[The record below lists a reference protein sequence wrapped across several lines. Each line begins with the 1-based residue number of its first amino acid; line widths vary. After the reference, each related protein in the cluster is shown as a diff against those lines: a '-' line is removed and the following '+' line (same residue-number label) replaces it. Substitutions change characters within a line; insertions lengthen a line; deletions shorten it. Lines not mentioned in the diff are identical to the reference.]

1 MATQPSGALTPTGG
15 SLARVK
21 RWLKGEGAVEVVQRQ
36 GAGPLP
42 PVSQDGWDDWTGDPV
57 SLQFLQGSAERQIRS
72 RQQIYEKWQDMSAD
86 PVVSTAVRL
95 HVTSA
100 LGGDEN
106 TGEMV
111 YIELT
116 DEAKKDKAL
125 VKLVESLAKDLQPH
139 FNRVAPTVCFN
150 GCTFGDA
157 YGRIYAEDKVGVRDV
172 YVDELVYP
180 PLIQPY
186 ERGNKTIG
194 YTIATGNR
202 VNERLSVLQIA
213 RLKMPRTLWV
223 PQNRA
228 IEKAIRVTLTTDRIE
243 DLPAVPAMAGGSF
256 LDGAEQAYDKFA
268 AAWAGLTGQRVRDS
282 IDEAMVSVQQAGMS
296 PTQRATFRRS
306 LEEMFNRSNAYINE
320 VVKKGRAV
328 VGRIIHFIPT
338 NSDKQLTE
346 IRGPVGSGSA
356 QSSLT
361 IEDVMM
367 NARML
372 AGALGTDL
380 SMLGFADLLSGGL
393 GDGGFFRVSAQSAER
408 ARAIR
413 SAASGFFNHIV
424 KVHAL
429 LKHGLD
435 FEGKDLPWRISYYS
449 GISSLETER
458 AKTKADNT
466 NSGALLAQ
474 ILQQLKELGL
484 GKDAV
489 QDFLEKEL
497 GMDATRAKMFA
508 AAIDKAVADAKAA
521 EAAAAGGGFG
531 GGGGGEDLVPGAEP
545 GTPGGG
551 VLPAEG

>member
-1 MATQPSGALTPTGG
+1 MATSPQGAPTPSGGLALI
-15 SLARVK
+15 K
-21 RWLKGEGAVEVVQRQ
+21 RFLKRQGAVEVLPRQ
-36 GAGPLP
+36 GANPP
-42 PVSQDGWDDWTGDPV
+42 PVVNADGWDDWTGDPV

-72 RQQIYEKWQDMSAD
+72 RQQVYEKWQDMIGD
-86 PVVSTAVRL
+86 PVVSGALRL
-95 HVTSA
+95 HVTAA

-111 YIELT
+111 YIEAT
-116 DEAKKDKAL
+116 PEAKKDPKLLA
-125 VKLVESLAKDLQPH
+125 LVESMAKDLQPL
-139 FNRVAPTVCFN
+139 FNRIAPTVSFN
-150 GCTFGDA
+150 ACAFGDA
-157 YGRIYAEDKVGVRDV
+157 YGRIYADPKTGVRDV
-172 YVDELVYP
+172 YTDELVYP

-186 ERGNKTIG
+186 ERGNATIG

-202 VNERLSVLQIA
+202 VSERLSVLQIA
-213 RLKMPRTLWV
+213 RMKMPRQLYV
-223 PQNRA
+223 PQNRV
-228 IEKAIRVTLTTDRIE
+228 IEKAMLVSLTTDRIE
-243 DLPAVPAMAGGSF
+243 DLPAVPALAGGSF
-256 LDGAEQAYDKFA
+256 LDGAEGAYDKFN

-282 IDEAMVSVQQAGMS
+282 IDEAMVSVQQAGMN
-296 PTQRATFRRS
+296 PAQRATFKRS
-306 LEEMFNRSNAYINE
+306 LEDMFNRSNAYINE

-413 SAASGFFNHIV
+413 SAGAGFFNHV
-424 KVHAL
+424 AKVHAL
-429 LKHGLD
+429 YKHRID
-435 FEGKDLPWRISYYS
+435 FAEGELPWRIAYYS
-449 GISSLETER
+449 GIASLETER
-458 AKTKADNT
+458 AKTKADNM
-466 NSGALLAQ
+466 NSAALLAQ
-474 ILQQLKELGL
+474 TLQQLKEMAL
-484 GKDAV
+484 DEAVV
-489 QDFLEKEL
+489 QDFLETEM
-497 GMDATRAKMFA
+497 GMDAKRAKQYA
-508 AAIDKAVADAKAA
+508 KAIVKAA
-521 EAAAAGGGFG
+521 EAAKAEAAGGGFG
-531 GGGGGEDLVPGAEP
+531 GGPGGAGDEGMIPGAEP

-551 VLPAEG
+551 VVPTEG